1 MRILVFGASGATGR
15 ELVRQGL
22 AAGHQVSAFVRNPA
36 GFPATPGV
44 QVIQGDVF
52 DPEQVAAAVQ
62 GQDAVFT
69 ALGART
75 LGPNDLLPKS
85 SANIIA
91 GMKRHGVRRLI
102 VLGAAGA
109 YRDAGKYA
117 TPIRRFFLR
126 LIKRTLLKY
135 PFINS
140 SIQQQQVEAS
150 GLDFTVVLPPRLTNG
165 EALGKYRVEAD
176 GLPLHGNTLSRADLA
191 EFMLKQLGDPTWV
204 RKAPYVA
211 Y

>member
-1 MRILVFGASGATGR
+1 MKILVFGASGGTGQ

-22 AAGHQVSAFVRNPA
+22 AAGHKVSAFVRNPA
-36 GFPATPGV
+36 SFPATPGL

-52 DPEQVAAAVQ
+52 DPEQVAAATH
-62 GQDAVFT
+62 GQDAIFT

-91 GMKRHGVRRLI
+91 GMKRHDARRLI

-109 YRDAGKYA
+109 YRDAGEHA
-117 TPIRRFFLR
+117 TPFRRFLLR
-126 LIKRTLLKY
+126 LLKHTLLKY
-135 PFINS
+135 PFRNS
-140 SIQQQQVEAS
+140 ATQQRQVEES
-150 GLDFTVVLPPRLTNG
+150 GLDYTVVLPPRLTNG
-165 EALGKYRVEAD
+165 AALGKYRVEAD
-176 GLPLHGNTLSRADLA
+176 GLPTRGDTLSRADLA
-191 EFMLKQLGDPTWV
+191 EFMLKQLSDPTWI
-204 RKAPYVA
+204 RKAPYIA

>member
-1 MRILVFGASGATGR
+1 MKILVFGASGATGR

-22 AAGHQVSAFVRNPA
+22 AAGHQISAFVRNPSS
-36 GFPATPGV
+36 FTEVPGLR
-44 QVIQGDVF
+44 VIQGDVF
-52 DPEQVAAAVQ
+52 DPEQVAAAIQ

-91 GMKRHGVRRLI
+91 AMKRHGLMRLI
-102 VLGAAGA
+102 VLGASGA
-109 YRDAGKYA
+109 SGDAGKYSSGLQ
-117 TPIRRFFLR
+117 RLLLR
-126 LIKRTLLKY
+126 VLKHTLLKY

-140 SIQQQQVEAS
+140 AIQQQQVEAS
-150 GLDFTVVLPPRLTNG
+150 GLDYTVVLPPRLTNG
-165 EALGKYRVEAD
+165 AAIGKYRV
-176 GLPLHGNTLSRADLA
+176 LPDALPRGGATLSRADLA
-191 EFMLKQLGDPTWV
+191 EFMLKQLRDPTWV
-204 RKAPYVA
+204 RKTPYVA

>member
-22 AAGHQVSAFVRNPA
+22 ATGHQVSAFVRDPA
-36 GFPATPGV
+36 SFTATPGL
-44 QVIQGDVF
+44 QVIQGDVY
-52 DPEQVAAAVQ
+52 DPEQVAAAIN
-62 GQDAVFT
+62 GQDAVFA

-109 YRDAGKYA
+109 YRDAGKHA
-117 TPIRRFFLR
+117 TPFRRLFLR

-165 EALGKYRVEAD
+165 AAIGKYRVEAD
-176 GLPLHGNTLSRADLA
+176 GLPPHGNTLSRADLA
-191 EFMLKQLGDPTWV
+191 EFMLKQLSDPAWV
-204 RKAPYVA
+204 CKTPYVA